1 MKNHIP
7 QIMVILILVS
17 SLPSCENADPIQKE
31 IPKITLNKKA
41 AEIIKADNAMG
52 FELFREVYLLS
63 EEDNLMISPLSVSYA
78 LGMTYN
84 GAAGTTLEAFNDVL
98 HLGELTSVE
107 VNESYQDLMD
117 QMLNL
122 DDKVEFSIANSIW
135 YRLGFQVLSEF
146 INTNKDYFDAEV
158 KEVDFSDPQT
168 VEVINQWIEDKTND
182 KIKDMLDFI
191 PGDAVMYLINAIY
204 FNAQWKYEFE
214 KGDTYQGDFN
224 LEGGTKYQTEFM
236 RVSGN
241 FQYTTNEDFTAV
253 ELPYGDSTFSMV
265 VMLPS
270 PRSGVMLPSPGDEI
284 LDLVA
289 KLDIDKWDSWFEN
302 SRYTGVQVDL
312 PKFKYEF
319 KKLLNDPLINLG
331 LGVAFSGEANFTR
344 ITPPGG
350 IYISRVIHQTFID
363 VQEEGTEAAA
373 ATIVEFRETSSSSP
387 INFKVDKPFLY
398 LIKENSTGVIVFIGK
413 VGKPEYL

>member
-1 MKNHIP
+1 MMKRYITY
-7 QIMVILILVS
+7 ILVILISINFL
-17 SLPSCENADPIQKE
+17 LSCEKADPIQKE

-41 AEIIKADNAMG
+41 AEILEADQAFG
-52 FELFREVYLLS
+52 FELFREVCLMS
-63 EEDNLMISPLSVSYA
+63 EEDNIMISPLSVSYA

-84 GAAGTTLEAFNDVL
+84 GAAGTTLQAFNDVL
-98 HLGELTSVE
+98 HFGDLTSEE
-107 VNESYQDLMD
+107 VNESYKDLMD

-135 YRLGFQVLSEF
+135 YRLGFPVLSEF
-146 INTNKDYFDAEV
+146 IATNKDYFDAAV

-168 VEVINQWIEDKTND
+168 LDMINGWIEDKTND
-182 KIKDMLDFI
+182 KIKDMLNYI
-191 PGDAVMYLINAIY
+191 PADAVMYLINAIY
-204 FNAQWKYEFE
+204 FNAPWKYEFE

-224 LEGGTKYQTEFM
+224 LADGTKHQVDYM

-241 FQYTTNEDFTAV
+241 FQYTSNADFTAV

-270 PRSGVMLPSPGDEI
+270 TEKEVS
-284 LDLVA
+284 DLVSV
-289 KLDIDKWDSWFEN
+289 LDGTHWDAWFEN
-302 SRYTGVQVDL
+302 SIYTGVQIDL

-319 KKLLNDPLINLG
+319 KKLLNDPLTDLG
-331 LGVAFSGEANFTR
+331 LGVAFSGDADFTR
-344 ITPPGG
+344 ITPSGG

-373 ATIVEFRETSSSSP
+373 ATIVEMREISAGGGDP
-387 INFKVDKPFLY
+387 INFKADKPFLY
-398 LIKENSTGVIVFIGK
+398 LIKENSTGAIVFIGK
-413 VGKPEYL
+413 VGKPEYS